1 MVFRELMT
9 ETHLAWRGQLQQKH
23 CSETLL
29 QRDVP
34 AAWCVSPS
42 VGSILPGRRQRE
54 VEERAWGTSS
64 LAKVGGIEWCRLLLR
79 ANWRELWWGWST
91 QQSKLETFFSKILEA
106 PVMILLTK
114 KILNYSCMDARG
126 CMYIHTY
133 TDVCVHTRMHMCLH
147 APNQARSCLRDWG
160 PT

>member
-1 MVFRELMT
+1 MLQQELTRSLSTKTATMGEMVFRELMT

-64 LAKVGGIEWCRLLLR
+64 LARVGGIEWCLLLLR

-106 PVMILLTK
+106 PLTILLTK
-114 KILNYSCMDARG
+114 KDFKLFFASKAYQRFMYG
-126 CMYIHTY
+126 C
-133 TDVCVHTRMHMCLH
+133 
-147 APNQARSCLRDWG
+147 
-160 PT
+160 